1 MVGTHWKP
9 SEEQELMRLV
19 EEHGKKGYR
28 KNSITENSWEE
39 IAHNMKTGMYKINTD
54 TMTPSRNEQAAGNF
68 LTPLFLIQRS
78 KLGSM

>member
-39 IAHNMKTGMYKINTD
+39 IAHNMKTGMYKLTQ
-54 TMTPSRNEQAAGNF
+54 TP
-68 LTPLFLIQRS
+68 
-78 KLGSM
+78 